1 MLAQRIPIPDLVIY
15 LEAKLETL
23 KRRIA
28 KKKVPFE
35 DRISNEYLEAVVDV
49 YEHFFF
55 HYKSSDLLVIDSS
68 EVDFVDRSEHLQELL
83 QRLSQPVKG
92 TQYILPL
99 GSAPAD

>member
-1 MLAQRIPIPDLVIY
+1 MLAEHIPTPDLVIY
-15 LEAKLETL
+15 LQAKLETL
-23 KRRIA
+23 KKRIA

-35 DRISNEYLEAVVDV
+35 ERIFNEYLEAMVHA

-55 HYKSSDLLVIDSS
+55 HYKSSDLLVIDTS
-68 EVDFVDRSEHLQELL
+68 EIDFVDRSEHLQELL

-92 TQYILPL
+92 RQYFLPL